1 MFNHM
6 SSTLLKNPL
15 AQRLEL
21 VGRQVGNT
29 PLMPLKGIFNNP
41 HVELYAKVEWQ
52 QFGQSVKARAAFS
65 IISEAVRSGQLD
77 PHKVL
82 LDATSGNTGIAYASI
97 GAAIGLRVRLVL
109 PANVSEARK
118 RILRALGAELV
129 FSSEFE
135 GTDGAQQLA
144 RELVAL
150 DPHRYFYA
158 NQYSNPAN
166 YLAHVRT
173 TSREIWAQ
181 TGGEITHFVAGLGTT
196 GTFTGTT
203 LGLKDFNPDIKAIEL
218 QPDLALHALE
228 GWKHLETAAVP
239 KIYRVG
245 LADARLEVSTET
257 AYRLIREVAQKE
269 GLLLSPSAAANL
281 AGAIQVAEGLERG
294 TVVTVF
300 ADNGDKYNEVY
311 DEILP

>member
-29 PLMPLKGIFNNP
+29 PLMPLKGIFNHP

-281 AGAIQVAEGLERG
+281 AGAIQIAEGLERG

>member
-1 MFNHM
+1 M
-6 SSTLLKNPL
+6 STTITSTLAQPALL
-15 AQRLEL
+15 QRLEL
-21 VGRQVGNT
+21 VSRQIGNT
-29 PLMPLKGIFNNP
+29 PLVRLQGIFDHP
-41 HVELYAKVEWQ
+41 HVALYAKLEWQ
-52 QFGQSVKARAAFS
+52 QLGQSVKARAAYS
-65 IISEAVRSGQLD
+65 IIADAVRTGRLD
-77 PHKVL
+77 AHKVL
-82 LDATSGNTGIAYASI
+82 IDATSGNTGIAYAAI

-109 PANVSEARK
+109 PANVSAARK

-135 GTDGAQQLA
+135 GTDGAQRHA
-144 RELVAL
+144 REIVAL

-158 NQYSNPAN
+158 DQYSNPAN

-181 TGGEITHFVAGLGTT
+181 TGGEVTHFVAGLGTT

-203 LGLKDFNPDIKAIEL
+203 LGLKDFNPAIQAIEL

-239 KIYRVG
+239 KIYRLG
-245 LADARLEVSTET
+245 LADARVEVSTD
-257 AYRLIREVAQKE
+257 AAHRLIREVAAKE

-300 ADNGDKYNEVY
+300 ADNADKYADVY
-311 DEILP
+311 DELYA

>member
-1 MFNHM
+1 MFNHL
-6 SSTLLKNPL
+6 SSTQLKNPL

-21 VGRQVGNT
+21 VGRQIGNT
-29 PLMPLKGIFNNP
+29 PLMPLKGIFNHP

-65 IISEAVRSGQLD
+65 IISDAVRTGQLD
-77 PHKVL
+77 AHKVL
-82 LDATSGNTGIAYASI
+82 IDATSGNTGIAYAAI
-97 GAAIGLRVRLVL
+97 GAAVGLRVRLVL
-109 PANVSEARK
+109 PANVSAARK

-135 GTDGAQQLA
+135 GTDGAQRLA
-144 RELVAL
+144 RETVAL

-158 NQYSNPAN
+158 NQYANPAN
-166 YLAHVRT
+166 FLAHVRT

-181 TGGEITHFVAGLGTT
+181 TGGEVTHFVAGLGTT

-203 LGLKDFNPDIKAIEL
+203 LGLKDFNPGIQAIEL
-218 QPDLALHALE
+218 QPDLAMHALE

-245 LADARLEVSTET
+245 LADARVEVSTDA
-257 AYRLIREVAQKE
+257 AYRLMKEVAQKE

-281 AGAIQVAEGLERG
+281 SGAIQVAQGLEKG
-294 TVVTVF
+294 VVVTVF
-300 ADNGDKYNEVY
+300 ADNADKYGDVY
-311 DEILP
+311 DELYA